1 MDNTAPIKL
10 PEKDEASKHDKST
23 HLQDWGI
30 FYRLA
35 IIVIACVFLFPY
47 LFDWILGN
55 SVIIEQKGQIGD
67 QYGAL
72 NALFTGV
79 AFAGLITTIILQ
91 RKDLQLQRTD
101 LQLQREELQLQRE
114 EMEKQ
119 SKEFQ
124 RQTTQA
130 EEKNF
135 TDAFYLRLELIDK
148 LSSNITTI
156 CEKDNKRVYRK
167 EAIDQIISDL
177 EITSNFII
185 STKEKLIKDKEI
197 AISALE
203 RLCNNKMSLSA
214 WMASLLLLVK
224 DTREAFKDNEEKRK
238 HFLIILMSTLTIYER
253 VILITF
259 QAQFMDSE
267 ITDQVEQLEVG
278 EFSKEWKM
286 MIMNDPRT
294 QSLNNNMESAR
305 IKKQHISHPG
315 DLIQYPPEE
324 GYSFLRN
331 SK

>member
-10 PEKDEASKHDKST
+10 PEKDEASKHDKSSN
-23 HLQDWGI
+23 LQDWGI
-30 FYRLA
+30 FYCLA

-47 LFDWILGN
+47 LFDWILGD
-55 SVIIEQKGQIGD
+55 SVIIEQKAQIGD

-101 LQLQREELQLQRE
+101 LQLQREELKLQRE

-119 SKEFQ
+119 SKEFKL
-124 RQTTQA
+124 QTTQA

-135 TDAFYLRLELIDK
+135 TDAFYLRLGLIDK
-148 LSSNITTI
+148 LFSDITTI

-185 STKEKLIKDKEI
+185 STKEKLIKDKKI

-214 WMASLLLLVK
+214 WIVSLLILVK
-224 DTREAFKDNEEKRK
+224 DIREAFKDNEEKRK

-253 VILITF
+253 VTLIAF
-259 QAQFMDSE
+259 QAQFKDKE
-267 ITDQVEQLEVG
+267 ITDQINHLEV
-278 EFSKEWKM
+278 EELAKEWKTM
-286 MIMNDPRT
+286 VMNDPRT
-294 QSLNNNMESAR
+294 LNLDNNTESAR
-305 IKKQHISHPG
+305 IKKQHIIHPG
-315 DLIQYPPEE
+315 DLMQMSPEK
-324 GYSFLRN
+324 GYSFLLR